1 MSKLDMSDKRL
12 DKLKLTQKTVIEL
25 FYNCRKTDKT
35 TSVTNATYYDETSTR
50 KAPIAQLDSHKVLKS
65 QSQIIYLLGQLQAIH
80 DKRPLLTPGAG
91 FIDYTGKK
99 WTNDNKALSALYYLA
114 TSTGFLQRFVDG
126 EKYAYSDLTIIEPFV
141 KPTYPPGDPR
151 FNIKD
156 AKRALNEIGI
166 KLPDDQT
173 HVD

>member
-12 DKLKLTQKTVIEL
+12 DKLKLTPKTVIDL
-25 FYNCRKTDKT
+25 LYACRKTEST
-35 TSVTNATYYDETSTR
+35 NSVVNATFYDESSSR
-50 KAPIAQLDSHKVLKS
+50 KAPIAQLDFKKITDNNH
-65 QSQIIYLLGQLQAIH
+65 QILYLLGQLQAIH
-80 DKRPLLTPGAG
+80 DKRPQLTPGAG

-99 WTNDNKALSALYYLA
+99 WTDNNKALYALYYLG
-114 TSTGFLQRFVDG
+114 TSAGYLPYFVDG
-126 EKYAYSDLTIIEPFV
+126 EKYAYSDLTQIPPWL

-156 AKRALNEIGI
+156 ATHALEEIGI